1 LLATASLDAAKHYA
15 AAASD
20 AKAAGDPLWQAGC
33 LLGLAAAAYDAV
45 VGRHASRPGR
55 AAQLVPPG
63 WDRAAWEAL
72 AAAADAAAASVLAE
86 PGDGDRGS
94 SDSTGDGG
102 AADHPGNPPPPP
114 PPVNGS
120 PAQATRV
127 ALTRTRSEVEG
138 GAVEVEGSAREDA
151 LPKCLEE
158 LAKVLPEFRDC
169 LAPPSSSA
177 AGPFARF
184 GLSKG
189 GSGKEAAL
197 SGAAK
202 VAAAAV
208 RAAAAR
214 KEVDALLRAVA
225 AACGEAARVLEPLA
239 TGSSS
244 TGGGQPESPPS
255 PAAAALLAE
264 VRKSVCACFFRA
276 EDRCGNP
283 WTFFS

>member
-1 LLATASLDAAKHYA
+1 
-15 AAASD
+15 
-20 AKAAGDPLWQAGC
+20 
-33 LLGLAAAAYDAV
+33 
-45 VGRHASRPGR
+45 
-55 AAQLVPPG
+55 
-63 WDRAAWEAL
+63 
-72 AAAADAAAASVLAE
+72 
-86 PGDGDRGS
+86 
-94 SDSTGDGG
+94 
-102 AADHPGNPPPPP
+102 
-114 PPVNGS
+114 
-120 PAQATRV
+120 V

-138 GAVEVEGSAREDA
+138 GAVEVDGSAREED

-184 GLSKG
+184 GLGKG

-197 SGAAK
+197 LGAAK
-202 VAAAAV
+202 VAAAV

-225 AACGEAARVLEPLA
+225 ATCGEAARVLEPLA
-239 TGSSS
+239 TGSTTS
-244 TGGGQPESPPS
+244 GGGQPESPPS